1 MSSDPSS
8 RSLSPSEEAYD
19 SFQYENLSFP
29 LTHPDWLGTIG
40 WLHGLD
46 PAPATACRVLEL
58 GCGRGGNLVP
68 WASLLP
74 GSEFVGIDLAPSQIA
89 DGRRAVDAL
98 GLDNLTLIASDI
110 RDIDLGGQCFDYV
123 ICHGVYSWVPPE
135 VRSAILDI
143 AAASLNPHGLAYV
156 SYNALPGWHARGA
169 LRSMLRRVVPEGPA
183 PEMARTARGFLS
195 LLKRRTPES
204 GPLAA
209 WWWRELALLE
219 MMSDRYLYFEYLVE
233 HNDAFYLDEF
243 LTDAKAAG
251 LRYVADADLAS
262 RVPEELGEEGRAEV
276 WELAGDPVTA
286 EMLSDYLVT
295 RLFHRSVLCRP
306 DAPLEREPRAERVR
320 AMWIAGGGDD
330 VEIDLGPQVQ
340 VAGSGDDEV
349 VLAPAV
355 TREQAVAWV
364 LADAGTGGLSVEELL
379 DEVRDRRGGAST
391 RGDRSDIEDETALV
405 DVILD
410 MVLRGQVRSGRWRR
424 PLARAMPERPTA
436 PRLAR
441 WQAVDDGQSVTSL
454 FHDRV
459 AIDPLD
465 RLLLEVLDGELDL
478 MGLLAVVT
486 RALGEGQIQI
496 EVGDEPLSDPDHLAQ
511 IVQVKLRQFAQVGLI
526 VDPQDPVDHQ
536 SSVPSSSGIS

>member
-1 MSSDPSS
+1 MESLASA

-29 LTHPDWLGTIG
+29 LTHPDWLSTIG

-46 PAPATACRVLEL
+46 AAPATSCRVLEL
-58 GCGRGGNLVP
+58 GCGRGGNIVP
-68 WASLLP
+68 WAALFPDSD
-74 GSEFVGIDLAPSQIA
+74 FVGVDLAPSQIA
-89 DGRRAVDAL
+89 DGQRAVDAL
-98 GLDNLTLIASDI
+98 GLSNVTLVASDI
-110 RDIDLGGQCFDYV
+110 RDVTVDAGGFDYV
-123 ICHGVYSWVPPE
+123 ICHGVYSWVPPD
-135 VRSAILDI
+135 VRTAILEI
-143 AAASLNPHGLAYV
+143 SAQSLTENGLAYI

-233 HNDAFYLDEF
+233 HNDAFYLDDF
-243 LTDAKAAG
+243 LTDARGVG
-251 LRYVADADLAS
+251 LRYVADSDLAS
-262 RVPEELGEEGRAEV
+262 RVPEELGAEGRAEV

-295 RLFHRSVLCRP
+295 RLFHRSVLCRIE
-306 DAPLEREPRAERVR
+306 ASLERNPSPDLVR
-320 AMWIAGGGDD
+320 ALWIGGGGDDD
-330 VEIDLGPQVQ
+330 VEIDLGPQVR
-340 VAGSGDDEV
+340 VDGSGEDEV
-349 VLAPAV
+349 VLAPAA
-355 TREQAVAWV
+355 TIEQTIRWV
-364 LADAGTGGLSVEELL
+364 LADAGTGGLAVP
-379 DEVRDRRGGAST
+379 DVVAEVRLRRASPDD
-391 RGDRSDIEDETALV
+391 GDDSEVLA
-405 DVILD
+405 VILD
-410 MVLRGQVRSGRWRR
+410 WVLRGQVRSGRWRR
-424 PLARAMPERPTA
+424 PLAREIPEHPVA

-441 WQAVDDGQSVTSL
+441 WQALDDREGVTTL

-478 MGLLAVVT
+478 VGLLAVVA
-486 RALGEGQIQI
+486 RAMGEGQIQI
-496 EVGDEPLSDPDHLAQ
+496 AVGDEPLTDPDHLAE
-511 IVQVKLRQFAQVGLI
+511 IVTVKLHHFARVGLI
-526 VDPQDPVDHQ
+526 VDSEHALDHARPVRFE
-536 SSVPSSSGIS
+536 SEV